1 MLAATMTPN
10 QAEATRTEFAK
21 VLALLERIATA
32 AERLAAAFE
41 DAPELFRPLHE
52 PVSSDPPPLADAT
65 QAASHAAS
73 PAPGPAPGPLLSHA
87 EFKTAVMAANDRLG
101 WQAVQGAFASID
113 KAYRFIKDV
122 RPEDY
127 RAVLEKLS

>member
-1 MLAATMTPN
+1 MTPN
-10 QAEATRTEFAK
+10 QSSD
-21 VLALLERIATA
+21 LQNALKTYLERIAQALDRGATA

-52 PVSSDPPPLADAT
+52 PVSSDPTPLADAI

-73 PAPGPAPGPLLSHA
+73 PAPGPAPGPLLSQA

-122 RPEDY
+122 RPEHY